1 MVGLHINSAKKVR
14 KHCIDEGIFQQQGV
28 YQTNEE
34 SITFTYIIFTKILS
48 TVH

>member
-14 KHCIDEGIFQQQGV
+14 KLCIDEVIFQCRFGVEQQGV

-34 SITFTYIIFTKILS
+34 SIT
-48 TVH
+48 